1 MPDPET
7 NTPDTPLY
15 KAPMTVSLILASS
28 SPYRKAQLSQL
39 VGENYLCI
47 SPNVDEQPRNGES
60 PRELVL
66 RLAELKARAVAA
78 RAPGSALIIGG
89 DQCAAL
95 DDKLLGK
102 PLTEEKAI
110 QQLEICQGK
119 DVVFYSGLCV
129 YDKAANKIQRACVS
143 TIVSFRTLSPEEIHL
158 YIRKDQP
165 LNCAGSF
172 KCESLGIALFESIK
186 SDDPSALIGLPLIQL
201 NLMLIK
207 FGFNTL
213 THKY

>member
-1 MPDPET
+1 MPDPESNT
-7 NTPDTPLY
+7 LNTPRY
-15 KAPMTVSLILASS
+15 KAPMAVSLILASS

-47 SPNVDEQPRNGES
+47 SPDVNEQPHKNES
-60 PRELVL
+60 PHELVL
-66 RLAELKARAVAA
+66 RLAELKARTVAPH
-78 RAPGSALIIGG
+78 APDNALIIGG

-95 DDKLLGK
+95 DDKILGK

-110 QQLEICQGK
+110 KQLKICQDK
-119 DVVFYSGLCV
+119 DVVFFSGLCV
-129 YDKAANKIQRACVS
+129 YNKATNNIQSACVS
-143 TIVSFRTLSPEEIHL
+143 TIVRFRSLSSDEIRA

-186 SDDPSALIGLPLIQL
+186 SDDPSALVGLPLIQL
-201 NLMLIK
+201 NLMLMK

-213 THKY
+213 THKH